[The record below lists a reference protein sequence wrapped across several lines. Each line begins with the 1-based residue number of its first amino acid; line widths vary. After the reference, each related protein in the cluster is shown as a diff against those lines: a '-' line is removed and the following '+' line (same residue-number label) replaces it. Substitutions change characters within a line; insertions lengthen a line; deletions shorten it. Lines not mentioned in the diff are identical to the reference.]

1 MLVVTLG
8 GSPSQRS
15 RSGVLLDKTRQW
27 LQQQG
32 VEVVSYQIRDFPAE
46 DLLHARFDSPK
57 VIDLLQQVANA
68 DGLVIATPV
77 YKASFSGALK
87 AVLDLLPE
95 RAWAHKVVLPMA
107 TGGSI
112 AHMLAVDYALKP
124 VLSALKA
131 QELLHG
137 IFAEDSQIAYGE
149 GSVQAQLVPVLEQR
163 LHEALEQLYSAMA
176 RRPKP
181 LDPDVLNERLLS
193 ARWSI

>member
-1 MLVVTLG
+1 MLVVSLG
-8 GSPSQRS
+8 GSPSRRS
-15 RSGVLLDKTRQW
+15 RSGVLLERSKRW
-27 LQQQG
+27 LQQQR

-46 DLLHARFDSPK
+46 DLLHARFGSPM
-57 VIDLLQQVANA
+57 VVDLLEQIEHA
-68 DGLVIATPV
+68 DGLLIATPV

-87 AVLDLLPE
+87 TVLDLLPE
-95 RAWAHKVVLPMA
+95 RALAHKVVLPMA

-131 QELLHG
+131 EEMLHG
-137 IFAEDSQIAYGE
+137 IFAEDNQIAYGE
-149 GSVQAQLVPVLEQR
+149 GSAQAQLAPALQER
-163 LHEALEQLYSAMA
+163 LSEALEQFYSAMA

-181 LDPDVLNERLLS
+181 LDPSVLNERLLS

>member
-15 RSGVLLDKTRQW
+15 RSGVLLDHAKRW
-27 LQQQG
+27 LNQQG
-32 VEVVSYQIRDFPAE
+32 VEVVSYQVRDFPAE

-57 VIDLLQQVANA
+57 IIDLLQQIENA

-87 AVLDLLPE
+87 TVLDLLPE
-95 RAWAHKVVLPMA
+95 RALSHKVVLPIA

-131 QELLHG
+131 QEMLHG

-149 GSVQAQLVPVLEQR
+149 GGAQAQLVPILQQRLQESLEQF
-163 LHEALEQLYSAMA
+163 YSALA

-181 LDPDVLNERLLS
+181 LDPSILNERLVT
-193 ARWSI
+193 ARCSI

>member
-15 RSGVLLDKTRQW
+15 RSGVLLDHSRRW

-32 VEVVSYQIRDFPAE
+32 VEVVSYQVRDFPAE
-46 DLLHARFDSPK
+46 DLLYARFDSPK
-57 VIDLLQQVANA
+57 VLDLLAQVANA

-87 AVLDLLPE
+87 TVLDLLPE
-95 RAWAHKVVLPMA
+95 RALAHKVVLPMA

-149 GSVQAQLVPVLEQR
+149 GSAQAQLVPILEQR
-163 LHEALEQLYSAMA
+163 LSEALEQFYSAMA
-176 RRPKP
+176 RRPQ
-181 LDPDVLNERLLS
+181 
-193 ARWSI
+193 

>member
-1 MLVVTLG
+1 
-8 GSPSQRS
+8 
-15 RSGVLLDKTRQW
+15 LLDKTRQW
-27 LQQQG
+27 LQDKG

-87 AVLDLLPE
+87 TVLDLLPE
-95 RAWAHKVVLPMA
+95 RALAHKIVLPMA

-149 GSVQAQLVPVLEQR
+149 GSAQAQLVPVLEHR
-163 LHEALEQLYSAMA
+163 LHEALETLYGAMA

-181 LDPDVLNERLLS
+181 LDPYVLNERLLS

>member
-15 RSGVLLDKTRQW
+15 RSGVLLEHAKRW
-27 LQQQG
+27 LNQQG
-32 VEVVSYQIRDFPAE
+32 VEVVSYQVRDFPAE

-57 VIDLLQQVANA
+57 IIDLLQQIENA

-87 AVLDLLPE
+87 TVLDLLPE
-95 RAWAHKVVLPMA
+95 RALSHKVVLPIA

-131 QELLHG
+131 QEMLHG

-149 GSVQAQLVPVLEQR
+149 GSAPAQLVPVLEQR
-163 LHEALEQLYSAMA
+163 MNESLEQFYSALA

-181 LDPDVLNERLLS
+181 LDPSILNERLVT

>member
-1 MLVVTLG
+1 
-8 GSPSQRS
+8 
-15 RSGVLLDKTRQW
+15 VLLEHAKRW
-27 LQQQG
+27 LNQQG
-32 VEVVSYQIRDFPAE
+32 VEVVSYQVRDFPAE

-57 VIDLLQQVANA
+57 IIDLLQQIENA

-87 AVLDLLPE
+87 TVLDLLPE
-95 RAWAHKVVLPMA
+95 RALSHKVVLPIA

-131 QELLHG
+131 QEMLHG

-149 GSVQAQLVPVLEQR
+149 GSAQAQLVPVLEQR
-163 LHEALEQLYSAMA
+163 MNESLEQFYSALA

-181 LDPDVLNERLLS
+181 LDPGILNERLVT

>member
-32 VEVVSYQIRDFPAE
+32 VEVVSYQVRDFPAE

-95 RAWAHKVVLPMA
+95 RALAHKVVLPMA

-131 QELLHG
+131 QEMLHG

-149 GSVQAQLVPVLEQR
+149 GSAQAQLVPVLEQR
-163 LHEALEQLYSAMA
+163 LQESLEQFYSALA

-181 LDPDVLNERLLS
+181 LDPSILNERLVT

>member
-15 RSGVLLDKTRQW
+15 RSGVLLEKTRQW
-27 LQQQG
+27 LQDKG

-57 VIDLLQQVANA
+57 VIDLLQHVANA

-87 AVLDLLPE
+87 TVLDLLPE
-95 RAWAHKVVLPMA
+95 RALAHKIVLPMA

-149 GSVQAQLVPVLEQR
+149 GSAQAQLVPVLEQR
-163 LHEALEQLYSAMA
+163 LHEALETLYSAMA

-181 LDPDVLNERLLS
+181 LDPNVLNDRLLS

>member
-32 VEVVSYQIRDFPAE
+32 VEVVSYQVRDFPAE

-87 AVLDLLPE
+87 TLLDLLPE
-95 RAWAHKVVLPMA
+95 RALAHKVVLPIA

-149 GSVQAQLVPVLEQR
+149 GSAQAQLVPVLEQR

>member
-1 MLVVTLG
+1 MLVETLG

-15 RSGVLLDKTRQW
+15 RSGVLLDHAKRW
-27 LQQQG
+27 LNQQG
-32 VEVVSYQIRDFPAE
+32 VEVVSYQVRDFPAE

-57 VIDLLQQVANA
+57 IIDLLQQIENA

-87 AVLDLLPE
+87 TVLDLLPE
-95 RAWAHKVVLPMA
+95 RALSHKVVLPIA

-131 QELLHG
+131 QEMLHG

-149 GSVQAQLVPVLEQR
+149 GGAQAQLVPILQQRLQESLEQF
-163 LHEALEQLYSAMA
+163 YSALA

-181 LDPDVLNERLLS
+181 LDPSILNERLVT

>member
-15 RSGVLLDKTRQW
+15 RSGVLLDYAKRW
-27 LQQQG
+27 LNQQG
-32 VEVVSYQIRDFPAE
+32 VEVVSYQVRDFPAE

-57 VIDLLQQVANA
+57 IIDLLQQIENA

-87 AVLDLLPE
+87 TVLDLLPE
-95 RAWAHKVVLPMA
+95 RALSHKVVLPIA

-131 QELLHG
+131 QEMLHG

-149 GSVQAQLVPVLEQR
+149 GSAQAQLVPVLEQR
-163 LHEALEQLYSAMA
+163 MNESLEQFYSALA

-181 LDPDVLNERLLS
+181 LDPNILNERLVT